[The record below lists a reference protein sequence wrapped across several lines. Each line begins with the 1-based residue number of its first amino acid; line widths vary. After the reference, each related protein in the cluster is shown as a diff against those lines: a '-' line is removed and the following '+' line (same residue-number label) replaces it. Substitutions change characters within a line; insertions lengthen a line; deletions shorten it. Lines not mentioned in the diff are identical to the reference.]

1 MQKKVKFL
9 IGILAVLFCAFL
21 GCKEQKQQE
30 ESLLI
35 LSEEPEASP
44 IVEEMIGE
52 GLKERLENSI
62 KVVQEE
68 QFCVVHICGAVENPG
83 VFTFSAGS
91 RIYQAIEKA
100 GGFRQD
106 AAEDYLNQA
115 DLLSDSMKIYV
126 PTLIELEELPEI
138 SMISSGDVPAK
149 LPETSDQEGQAMSG
163 LVNINQADEAMLCTL
178 PGIGNNKAL
187 SIIEY
192 RQTNGDYQKI
202 EDIMQVAGIKEG
214 LFQKI
219 KDKITV

>member
-1 MQKKVKFL
+1 MSIISYL
-9 IGILAVLFCAFL
+9 
-21 GCKEQKQQE
+21 CK
-30 ESLLI
+30 ST
-35 LSEEPEASP
+35 
-44 IVEEMIGE
+44 
-52 GLKERLENSI
+52 
-62 KVVQEE
+62 
-68 QFCVVHICGAVENPG
+68 VENPG

-115 DLLSDSMKIYV
+115 DLLSDGMKIYV

-202 EDIMQVAGIKEG
+202 EDIMQVAGIEEG